1 MQEVLPDQRSFVLE
15 IRFHSLSVEG
25 IFEFPS
31 LRGSLEQK
39 EWVTRIGSDNKRNP
53 HISMKKWSL
62 TESNC
67 FSRISHYPLIP
78 TKPAPGA
85 RPPLL
90 TNSDNKF
97 NSFSKQK
104 KQFIRF
110 SNLSDRTSSI
120 PDHCNPHKDRSRS
133 LFCLSYHWMELVLR
147 ATIIQ

>member
-85 RPPLL
+85 RLPLL

-104 KQFIRF
+104 N
-110 SNLSDRTSSI
+110 NLSDAVICLIGLQLYLIIVILIKTVLEVSFASHTIEWSS
-120 PDHCNPHKDRSRS
+120 
-133 LFCLSYHWMELVLR
+133 F
-147 ATIIQ
+147 

>member
-1 MQEVLPDQRSFVLE
+1 MQEVLTDQRSFVLE

-104 KQFIRF
+104 N
-110 SNLSDRTSSI
+110 NLSDSVIYLIGLQVYLIIVILIKTVLEVSFASHTIEWSS
-120 PDHCNPHKDRSRS
+120 
-133 LFCLSYHWMELVLR
+133 F
-147 ATIIQ
+147 